1 MVVAS
6 AGIMD
11 VKPRI
16 ISAEVKRVDH
26 SSITADVHNSK
37 PHIAGELDLVGE
49 TTSEPHWVEVRDGH
63 LVVYPRSVNATSS
76 PVWRLPLTR
85 LNLQPAASGR
95 PRGFSL
101 SRHGESAPLA
111 TFQVNNELE
120 YERWVKTLAA
130 ELMRQTPLEAVR
142 FLDILGITA
151 TIPPRVSPSRELL
164 VDEHFVSGDVEPG
177 RWTSL
182 FRPNT
187 DCHKQVNNNNN
198 NNYNNSNTL
207 NRKVNVCL
215 NRGCD
220 KVDSGAVIQRS
231 LSETFAKCKVPK
243 VSTVHFK
250 EPTVIASATSVKEPT
265 IIKEKENVSRI
276 RFVESNVIPVNCKK
290 PDAISFRYK
299 ESNSNYIPVK
309 GVTVTTGYGNCEQ
322 KLPTKVTSVVDFKS
336 ATVVDKVTT
345 RDINQNVFSN
355 QCKESDLVRDR
366 SNKVKTLLKTFLS
379 EDVKSTK
386 DFSRRTVRHESATL
400 GRPPLPDVVKD
411 LPPCERRSRART
423 RLQEALHFR
432 GQSAEP
438 WHTSQCQGSESE
450 SGDEVAVN
458 ELMARCQQGDKYV
471 SVRDKR
477 LLFESLCRRTD
488 RRIVCSSD
496 NISEIAAVSD
506 HSSIPKR
513 PPRTQSLHDL
523 TRYNSV
529 AVKEICRYF
538 EQRGGSRG
546 ETTTRSP
553 SPECRLRL
561 EDRRKD
567 VVTAVE
573 FHDRRQ
579 FNRAQRRLA
588 RIRQNITDSEE
599 TVWRLQEQ
607 SSKLAQGRR
616 NEATRLQASIE
627 LRLQEERERLKKFQD
642 EALKMQRDI
651 DIAAD
656 KFVVVPAKVRHHS
669 DIR

>member
-1 MVVAS
+1 M
-6 AGIMD
+6 
-11 VKPRI
+11 
-16 ISAEVKRVDH
+16 
-26 SSITADVHNSK
+26 
-37 PHIAGELDLVGE
+37 
-49 TTSEPHWVEVRDGH
+49 
-63 LVVYPRSVNATSS
+63 
-76 PVWRLPLTR
+76 
-85 LNLQPAASGR
+85 
-95 PRGFSL
+95 
-101 SRHGESAPLA
+101 
-111 TFQVNNELE
+111 NNELE

-142 FLDILGITA
+142 YLDILGITA

-182 FRPNT
+182 FRPNI
-187 DCHKQVNNNNN
+187 DCHKQVNNNS

-207 NRKVNVCL
+207 NRKLNVCL

-220 KVDSGAVIQRS
+220 KVDSGAVVQRS

-250 EPTVIASATSVKEPT
+250 EPTVLCATSVKEPN
-265 IIKEKENVSRI
+265 IIKENVSRI
-276 RFVESNVIPVNCKK
+276 RFVESNVIPVNCKE
-290 PDAISFRYK
+290 PDTVAFRYR

-309 GVTVTTGYGNCEQ
+309 GVTVGTAYVTCEQ
-322 KLPTKVTSVVDFKS
+322 KLPTKVTSVVDCKS

-345 RDINQNVFSN
+345 RDINQNVYSN
-355 QCKESDLVRDR
+355 QRKESDLVRDR
-366 SNKVKTLLKTFLS
+366 CSKVKTLLKTFLS
-379 EDVKSTK
+379 EDQKSTK
-386 DFSRRTVRHESATL
+386 DFSRMTIRHESATL

-423 RLQEALHFR
+423 RLQEAVRFR
-432 GQSAEP
+432 GQSAET

-450 SGDEVAVN
+450 SGDEAAVN
-458 ELMARCQQGDKYV
+458 ELMVRCQKGDKYV

-477 LLFESLCRRTD
+477 LLFESLCRRSG
-488 RRIVCSSD
+488 RRFVCSSD

-506 HSSIPKR
+506 HCSIPKQ

-567 VVTAVE
+567 VVTSVE

-579 FNRAQRRLA
+579 FSRAQRRLA

-616 NEATRLQASIE
+616 
-627 LRLQEERERLKKFQD
+627 
-642 EALKMQRDI
+642 
-651 DIAAD
+651 
-656 KFVVVPAKVRHHS
+656 
-669 DIR
+669 